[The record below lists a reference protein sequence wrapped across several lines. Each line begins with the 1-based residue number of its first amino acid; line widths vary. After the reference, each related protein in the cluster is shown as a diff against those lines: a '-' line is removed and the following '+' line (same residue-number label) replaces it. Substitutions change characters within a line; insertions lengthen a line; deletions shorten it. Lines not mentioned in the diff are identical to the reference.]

1 METPAIIVIDRRF
14 TMKNALMVLAVALL
28 LVPAAMAA
36 TRAPLGEDFTAG
48 T

>member
-14 TMKNALMVLAVALL
+14 IMKKVLMVSTIALL
-28 LVPAAMAA
+28 LVTAAMAA

>member
-1 METPAIIVIDRRF
+1 METPVIIVIKRRF
-14 TMKNALMVLAVALL
+14 RMKNLIMVLAVALL